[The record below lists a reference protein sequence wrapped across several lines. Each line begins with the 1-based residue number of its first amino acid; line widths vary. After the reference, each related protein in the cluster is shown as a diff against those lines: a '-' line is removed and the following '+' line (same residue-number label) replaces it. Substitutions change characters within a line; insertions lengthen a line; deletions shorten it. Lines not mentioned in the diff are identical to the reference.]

1 MKNSLS
7 RYSKVL
13 VLTSLTATLVLTG
26 CAGVKNSMRLSSKDS
41 AWNPVEKLVAEREKE
56 SAPTQPVTMIVTWKG
71 SVYETVGATSRGFG
85 GRIFFYDE
93 AENAVPA
100 EGELTVYGFDDTNK
114 KSGDS
119 SPDKKFVFRASEFQT
134 HKSENALGVSYS
146 IWVPWEKIG
155 GYRKTISLIPIFK
168 TADGR
173 ILQGGQSVNVLHGKT
188 PDKQLSN
195 NGPFKY
201 LGASPAVLSQ
211 GDDLEEQGPLS
222 QGVVPASFQEVVP
235 PENKIRTSTISLTPN
250 LARHVEAKRQTA
262 TKTSEPLTQ
271 LEGHSIEQ
279 LRRMIEEKRSRNLS
293 EMSQSADDTQV
304 STPRQAFGV
313 PGSFR

>member
-7 RYSKVL
+7 KFNTLMVL
-13 VLTSLTATLVLTG
+13 ASLTATLALTG

-41 AWNPVEKLVAEREKE
+41 AWNPLEKLTAEREKDFE
-56 SAPTQPVTMIVTWKG
+56 PSQPVSMVVTWKG
-71 SVYETVGATSRGFG
+71 SVYETVGAKARGFG

-93 AENAVPA
+93 ANNAVSA
-100 EGELTVYGFDDTNK
+100 DGELTVYGFDDSNK

-134 HKSENALGVSYS
+134 HKSENGLGVSYS

-173 ILQGGQSVNVLHGKT
+173 ILECGQSVNVLHGKN
-188 PDKQLSN
+188 PERQLSN
-195 NGPFKY
+195 NGPFKF
-201 LGASPAVLSQ
+201 LGASPAVLGQ
-211 GDDLEEQGPLS
+211 GNEPEESNSLN
-222 QGVVPASFQEVVP
+222 QGVVPASFQE
-235 PENKIRTSTISLTPN
+235 EAHQQSKIKTSTINLTPN
-250 LARHVEAKRQTA
+250 LARHVGANRQNKTENPEPTA
-262 TKTSEPLTQ
+262 Q

-279 LRRMIEEKRSRNLS
+279 LRRLITERRTSNSSSSTTGSDEA
-293 EMSQSADDTQV
+293 EV
-304 STPRQAFGV
+304 STPRRPFGV
-313 PGSFR
+313 PGAFR